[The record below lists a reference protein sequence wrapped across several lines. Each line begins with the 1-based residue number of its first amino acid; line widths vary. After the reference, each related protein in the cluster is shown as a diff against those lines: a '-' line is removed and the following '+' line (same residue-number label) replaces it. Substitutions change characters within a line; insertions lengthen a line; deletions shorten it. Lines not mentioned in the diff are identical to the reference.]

1 MQYTYVCDNC
11 GEMVLAAPVD
21 HRDDQH
27 CPRCGLPLT
36 RLFDRP
42 EIRIPTHMRS
52 DNDHHRD
59 EVLPSTPAELATAR
73 EECFQPAGKGSRW
86 I

>member
-1 MQYTYVCDNC
+1 
-11 GEMVLAAPVD
+11 MVLAAPVEA
-21 HRDDQH
+21 RDEQF
-27 CPRCGLPLT
+27 CPRCGLPLG
-36 RLFDRP
+36 RLSERDMHSQQ
-42 EIRIPTHMRS
+42 IRIPTHMRS
-52 DNDHHRD
+52 DNDHARE